1 MGSYLS
7 NLYDYVVPAIKSQ
20 REYDEEWV
28 RLRLNRLALY
38 NAEVREANRD
48 IDTTTPDPKKF
59 IQGVHPTLPIDI
71 PRVF

>member
-7 NLYDYVVPAIKSQ
+7 NLYDYVVPAITSQ

-48 IDTTTPDPKKF
+48 IDTITPDPEKF
-59 IQGVHPTLPIDI
+59 ISTLHPTPPIDI
-71 PRVF
+71 R

>member
-48 IDTTTPDPKKF
+48 IDTTTPDPEKF
-59 IQGVHPTLPIDI
+59 IMTLHPTPPIDI